1 MSLAGHDSDEAFTPE
16 PGSPYSSSVFDK
28 VSFLLKLRER
38 GFRDTAM
45 LRAFELVSREMFAPR
60 RYADLARRDMAL
72 PLPCG
77 QVMTAPF
84 SVARLLTALE
94 IAPAHT
100 VLEIGTGSGYV
111 TALLSHLAREVTTVE
126 RYRTLAI
133 EAQAKLTA
141 IERRNVALFHDDG
154 LAFAPGQPFDRILVH
169 GSLTGASDRFIRLL
183 SPGGRLV
190 CVYGTADE
198 SKLTTFMRQADGEVT
213 TREAGILRLAP
224 LTPGIAAVL

>member
-45 LRAFELVSREMFAPR
+45 LRAFERVSREMFAPR

-94 IAPAHT
+94 VAPTHR

-111 TALLSHLAREVTTVE
+111 AALLSHLAREVTTVE

-154 LAFAPGQPFDRILVH
+154 LAFAPGQSFDRILVH
-169 GSLTGASDRFIRLL
+169 GCLAQPDHFIRLL
-183 SPGGRLV
+183 SPDGRLV
-190 CVYGTADE
+190 CVYGPPDKM
-198 SKLTTFMRQADGEVT
+198 KLTSFLHHADGEVAT
-213 TREAGILRLAP
+213 LEAGILRLAP
-224 LTPGIAAVL
+224 LTRGIAAVL